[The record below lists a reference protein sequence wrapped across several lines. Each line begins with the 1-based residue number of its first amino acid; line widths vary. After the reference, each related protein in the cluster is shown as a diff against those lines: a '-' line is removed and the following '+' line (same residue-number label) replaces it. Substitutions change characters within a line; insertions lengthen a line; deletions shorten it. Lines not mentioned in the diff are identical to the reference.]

1 MGWFSQDT
9 DEQTSES
16 VKGILGA
23 PLPEGYQPLR
33 TCKEF
38 LLREGSGGWHRWYI
52 EVDGVPGLRWN
63 SGLFP
68 VDGFYGERAP
78 LGHTVKPARIAV
90 WQPFTIT
97 TREIEGW
104 HPSLV
109 SIGQRLHWVAPIPN
123 EAEYWKSWDPHA
135 QRHRRQWL
143 KQEGLTIREESI
155 ESFIEVYL
163 RTPTKF
169 PQEIFLHMLRG
180 RARCH
185 GVHMHPWVMRD
196 DKTGKALAGLVVL
209 DAPEVK
215 QSIHLAAFTHPDG
228 FNRSVGVGM
237 IDHWFQEGI
246 RQGFTYLDFDLF
258 WNQGDPEAWQ
268 GFSRFKGQFGI
279 HYIRYPQPFTNY
291 FLLGRRW

>member
-1 MGWFSQDT
+1 MGWFQKE
-9 DEQTSES
+9 DEQKEEE

-23 PLPEGYQPLR
+23 PLPEGYEPMR
-33 TCKEF
+33 TSKPF

-52 EVDGVPGLRWN
+52 EVDGIPGLRWN

-78 LGHTVKPARIAV
+78 LSMGPRPARIAV
-90 WQPFTIT
+90 WQPFVSTAT
-97 TREIEGW
+97 EVDGW

-109 SIGQRLHWVAPIPN
+109 KLGMRLHGIAPLYGQ
-123 EAEYWKSWDPHA
+123 EEYWKRWDPHA
-135 QRHRRQWL
+135 QRHRKQWL
-143 KQEGLTIREESI
+143 KQEGLTIHEESM
-155 ESFIEVYL
+155 EEFIQVYL

-185 GVHMHPWVMRD
+185 GPYLHCWVMRD
-196 DKTGKALAGLVVL
+196 DKTGKAVAGLVVL
-209 DAPEVK
+209 DAPEAK
-215 QSIHLAAFTHPDG
+215 QSLHLAAFTHPEA
-228 FNRSVGVGM
+228 FHRSVGVGM

-246 RQGFTYLDFDLF
+246 RLGLSFLDFDLF
-258 WNQGDPEAWQ
+258 WSKGDPEAWQ
-268 GFSRFKGQFGI
+268 GFSRFKGQFDT

-291 FLLGRRW
+291 FFLGRRW